1 MFANMDEET
10 LLYACKVLVENS
22 MKNKMNLNSP
32 NSGQKAE
39 NLEKNFS
46 EIKSKDNAPERK
58 LSDEE
63 IEADERKKIKEEE
76 QKEREEKLRENVRKK
91 YAEEKATKEK
101 EAEKIKAKQTARR
114 KKEEEKDIKK
124 TGKKQGKKE
133 KRKLRNEKKS
143 QWSEEEFKIRKEELE
158 NKKKEIGKKK
168 EEIKDKE
175 EEIKKKKEEMKNSGK
190 NIWEQKE
197 EIKKQENEVRKEEKM
212 IEKQE
217 REVEKQEQ
225 EIKKYEELQIDGP
238 VELFGEEYKEESNIA
253 EKDKELALKNNA
265 KMVATLATAETKQ
278 KIEKEKELNEIDKKD
293 EKKGLFGKF
302 KGVISKHAQSMSDD
316 IKDVVG
322 EKKKSFNDSK
332 FSKLTGLAFSSGE
345 DKDEVEEKNEEPSF
359 NTKGEFLAWLD
370 AQDTAIKLKNNAKEL
385 KRRIERKYNF
395 LKIYNYKSSDEGV
408 KKILGEISSL
418 INEEKTDIYKNIE
431 MLKGEDLE
439 KYLHDT
445 AEVIDNLK
453 LYNKKLDGIFKDKGI
468 SELDLD
474 NDEDYHGSSSNW
486 DDGED
491 KSKLNISKPLETV
504 LKAAGYFMKEIIDK
518 TIQGKK
524 DNEKSDLE
532 KIWEKNYKF
541 NGKKFVSFQGDLE
554 SYIKSKDE
562 YHVIECFNKK
572 IKDTLSGQL
581 KNSPMSNSD
590 PVYKFF
596 KSICKDGLDD
606 SDEIEEDNLKNLKKY
621 MHNQGDGEG

>member
-22 MKNKMNLNSP
+22 MKNKMNLNSS

-39 NLEKNFS
+39 NLEKNFN

-91 YAEEKATKEK
+91 YAEEKAAKEK
-101 EAEKIKAKQTARR
+101 KAEKIKAERAARR
-114 KKEEEKDIKK
+114 KKEEEK
-124 TGKKQGKKE
+124 
-133 KRKLRNEKKS
+133 EKKS

-278 KIEKEKELNEIDKKD
+278 KIEKEKELNETDKKD
-293 EKKGLFGKF
+293 EKDKKGGLFGKF
-302 KGVISKHAQSMSDD
+302 KSIVKESAKVVGDFANGAAHSMSDG

-332 FSKLTGLAFSSGE
+332 FSKLTGLVFSSDE

-453 LYNKKLDGIFKDKGI
+453 LYNKKLDGIFKTENI
-468 SELDLD
+468 PELDLD

-518 TIQGKK
+518 TIQDKK

-554 SYIKSKDE
+554 SYIKSKD
-562 YHVIECFNKK
+562 
-572 IKDTLSGQL
+572 
-581 KNSPMSNSD
+581 
-590 PVYKFF
+590 
-596 KSICKDGLDD
+596 
-606 SDEIEEDNLKNLKKY
+606 
-621 MHNQGDGEG
+621 

>member
-46 EIKSKDNAPERK
+46 EIKSKDNVPERK

-91 YAEEKATKEK
+91 YAEEKAAKEK
-101 EAEKIKAKQTARR
+101 EAEKIKAERAARR
-114 KKEEEKDIKK
+114 EKAKNIEKM
-124 TGKKQGKKE
+124 KKQGKKTAELRE
-133 KRKLRNEKKS
+133 KRKKRENDEKYIEKFDMLTSSGMQSIFNEAEKEHRVFEKEEKAKREAG
-143 QWSEEEFKIRKEELE
+143 EEELVIKQKNLEKEE
-158 NKKKEIGKKK
+158 KEKFEK
-168 EEIKDKE
+168 IK
-175 EEIKKKKEEMKNSGK
+175 
-190 NIWEQKE
+190 
-197 EIKKQENEVRKEEKM
+197 EVRKQRADKKLSKN
-212 IEKQE
+212 IEDDE
-217 REVEKQEQ
+217 RDAFEGVQN
-225 EIKKYEELQIDGP
+225 I
-238 VELFGEEYKEESNIA
+238 FNESVSQDA
-253 EKDKELALKNNA
+253 EKK
-265 KMVATLATAETKQ
+265 
-278 KIEKEKELNEIDKKD
+278 LNEIDKKD

-302 KGVISKHAQSMSDD
+302 KGVISKHAKSMSDD
-316 IKDVVG
+316 IKDVVR

-332 FSKLTGLAFSSGE
+332 FSKWTGLAFSSGE

-562 YHVIECFNKK
+562 DHVIKCFNEK

-581 KNSPMSNSD
+581 ENSPMSNSD

>member
-1 MFANMDEET
+1 
-10 LLYACKVLVENS
+10 
-22 MKNKMNLNSP
+22 
-32 NSGQKAE
+32 
-39 NLEKNFS
+39 
-46 EIKSKDNAPERK
+46 
-58 LSDEE
+58 
-63 IEADERKKIKEEE
+63 
-76 QKEREEKLRENVRKK
+76 
-91 YAEEKATKEK
+91 
-101 EAEKIKAKQTARR
+101 
-114 KKEEEKDIKK
+114 
-124 TGKKQGKKE
+124 
-133 KRKLRNEKKS
+133 
-143 QWSEEEFKIRKEELE
+143 
-158 NKKKEIGKKK
+158 
-168 EEIKDKE
+168 
-175 EEIKKKKEEMKNSGK
+175 
-190 NIWEQKE
+190 
-197 EIKKQENEVRKEEKM
+197 M

-302 KGVISKHAQSMSDD
+302 KGVISKHAQSMSDG

-332 FSKLTGLAFSSGE
+332 FSKWTGLAFSSGE

-453 LYNKKLDGIFKDKGI
+453 IYNKKLDGIFKDKGI
-468 SELDLD
+468 PELDLD

-491 KSKLNISKPLETV
+491 KSKLNIFKPLETV
-504 LKAAGYFMKEIIDK
+504 LKATGYFMKEIVSKLEEKDVKQLKEILTK
-518 TIQGKK
+518 NFYFNGSGQGSFK
-524 DNEKSDLE
+524 DNGDIQKAIKDGEEDAVE
-532 KIWEKNYKF
+532 KF
-541 NGKKFVSFQGDLE
+541 NKEIKGTLERSLKKFIE
-554 SYIKSKDE
+554 SS
-562 YHVIECFNKK
+562 CSNNK
-572 IKDTLSGQL
+572 
-581 KNSPMSNSD
+581 
-590 PVYKFF
+590 VYKFF
-596 KSICKDGLDD
+596 EKICKDGLDD
-606 SDEIEEDNLKNLKKY
+606 IDDIEESDLENLKKY
-621 MHNQGDGEG
+621 MAEQEKIN

>member
-91 YAEEKATKEK
+91 IEEEKAAKEK
-101 EAEKIKAKQTARR
+101 ESEKIKAERAARR
-114 KKEEEKDIKK
+114 EKAKNIEKM
-124 TGKKQGKKE
+124 KKQGKKTAELRE
-133 KRKLRNEKKS
+133 KRKKRENDEKYIEKFDMLTSSGMQSIFNEAEKEHRVFEKEEKAKREAG
-143 QWSEEEFKIRKEELE
+143 EEELVIKQKNLEKEE
-158 NKKKEIGKKK
+158 KEKFEK
-168 EEIKDKE
+168 IK
-175 EEIKKKKEEMKNSGK
+175 
-190 NIWEQKE
+190 
-197 EIKKQENEVRKEEKM
+197 EVRKQRAGKKLSKNIEDDERDAFEGVQNIFNESVSQDAEKKLN
-212 IEKQE
+212 ETD
-217 REVEKQEQ
+217 
-225 EIKKYEELQIDGP
+225 KK
-238 VELFGEEYKEESNIA
+238 N
-253 EKDKELALKNNA
+253 EKDKKG
-265 KMVATLATAETKQ
+265 
-278 KIEKEKELNEIDKKD
+278 
-293 EKKGLFGKF
+293 GLFGKF
-302 KGVISKHAQSMSDD
+302 KDLVKRAAQSMSDD

-359 NTKGEFLAWLD
+359 NTKGKFLAWLD

-418 INEEKTDIYKNIE
+418 INEEKTDIDKNIE

-439 KYLHDT
+439 KYLYDT

-468 SELDLD
+468 SELDFD
-474 NDEDYHGSSSNW
+474 NDEDYHDSSSMW
-486 DDGED
+486 DDSED
-491 KSKLNISKPLETV
+491 KSELNIFKPLETV
-504 LKAAGYFMKEIIDK
+504 LKATGYFMKEIVSKLEQKDVKQLKGILDSNFYFDSSGK
-518 TIQGKK
+518 GDFRSTGDIQKAIK
-524 DNEKSDLE
+524 DGEE
-532 KIWEKNYKF
+532 EAVEKF
-541 NGKKFVSFQGDLE
+541 NKEIKGTLERSLKKFIE
-554 SYIKSKDE
+554 SS
-562 YHVIECFNKK
+562 CSNNK
-572 IKDTLSGQL
+572 
-581 KNSPMSNSD
+581 
-590 PVYKFF
+590 VYKFF
-596 KSICKDGLDD
+596 EKICKDGLDD
-606 SDEIEEDNLKNLKKY
+606 IDDIEESDLENLKKY
-621 MHNQGDGEG
+621 MAEQEKIN

>member
-22 MKNKMNLNSP
+22 MKNKMNLNSS

-39 NLEKNFS
+39 NLEKNFN

-91 YAEEKATKEK
+91 YAEEKTAKEK
-101 EAEKIKAKQTARR
+101 KAEKIKAERAARR
-114 KKEEEKDIKK
+114 KKEEEK
-124 TGKKQGKKE
+124 
-133 KRKLRNEKKS
+133 EKKS

-238 VELFGEEYKEESNIA
+238 VELFGEEYKEEYNIA

-316 IKDVVG
+316 IKDVVR

-332 FSKLTGLAFSSGE
+332 FSKWTGLAFSSGE

-504 LKAAGYFMKEIIDK
+504 LKAAGYFMKEIVSKLEEKDVKQLKEILDSNFYFDSSGK
-518 TIQGKK
+518 GDFRSTGDIQKAIK
-524 DNEKSDLE
+524 DGEEDAVE
-532 KIWEKNYKF
+532 KF
-541 NGKKFVSFQGDLE
+541 NKEIKGTLERSLKKFVE
-554 SYIKSKDE
+554 SS
-562 YHVIECFNKK
+562 CSNNK
-572 IKDTLSGQL
+572 
-581 KNSPMSNSD
+581 
-590 PVYKFF
+590 VYKFF
-596 KSICKDGLDD
+596 EKICKDGLDD
-606 SDEIEEDNLKNLKKY
+606 IDDIEESDLENLKKY
-621 MHNQGDGEG
+621 MAEQEKIN

>member
-22 MKNKMNLNSP
+22 MKNKMNLNSS

-76 QKEREEKLRENVRKK
+76 EEERKDKLRENVRKK
-91 YAEEKATKEK
+91 YAEEKAAKEK
-101 EAEKIKAKQTARR
+101 KAEKIKAKRIAQR

-133 KRKLRNEKKS
+133 KIKLRNEKKS

-278 KIEKEKELNEIDKKD
+278 KIEKEKELNETDKKD

-302 KGVISKHAQSMSDD
+302 KGVISKHAHSMSDG

-332 FSKLTGLAFSSGE
+332 FSKLTGLVFSSDE

-453 LYNKKLDGIFKDKGI
+453 IYNKKLDGIFKDKGI
-468 SELDLD
+468 PELDLD

-491 KSKLNISKPLETV
+491 KSKLNIFKPLETV
-504 LKAAGYFMKEIIDK
+504 LKATGYFMKEIVSKLEEKDVKQLKEILTKNFYFNGSGQGSFKATGDIQKAINAGEDQAVDK
-518 TIQGKK
+518 F
-524 DNEKSDLE
+524 NEK
-532 KIWEKNYKF
+532 
-541 NGKKFVSFQGDLE
+541 
-554 SYIKSKDE
+554 IKEILKLSLNKD
-562 YHVIECFNKK
+562 VKPLC
-572 IKDTLSGQL
+572 
-581 KNSPMSNSD
+581 SNSK
-590 PVYKFF
+590 VYEFF
-596 KSICKDGLDD
+596 EKICKDGLDD
-606 SDEIEEDNLKNLKKY
+606 IDDIEESDLENLKKY
-621 MHNQGDGEG
+621 MAEQEKIN

>member
-22 MKNKMNLNSP
+22 MKNKMNLNSS
-32 NSGQKAE
+32 NSGQKTE
-39 NLEKNFS
+39 NLEKNFN

-91 YAEEKATKEK
+91 YAEEKTAKEK
-101 EAEKIKAKQTARR
+101 KAEKIKAERAARR
-114 KKEEEKDIKK
+114 EKAKNIEKM
-124 TGKKQGKKE
+124 KKQGKKTAELRE
-133 KRKLRNEKKS
+133 KRKKRENDEKYIEKFDMLTSSGMQSIFNEAEKEHRVFEKEEKAKREAG
-143 QWSEEEFKIRKEELE
+143 EEELVIKQKNLEKEE
-158 NKKKEIGKKK
+158 KEKFEK
-168 EEIKDKE
+168 IK
-175 EEIKKKKEEMKNSGK
+175 
-190 NIWEQKE
+190 
-197 EIKKQENEVRKEEKM
+197 EVRKQRADKKLSKN
-212 IEKQE
+212 IEDDE
-217 REVEKQEQ
+217 RDAFEGVQN
-225 EIKKYEELQIDGP
+225 I
-238 VELFGEEYKEESNIA
+238 FNESVSQDA
-253 EKDKELALKNNA
+253 EKK
-265 KMVATLATAETKQ
+265 
-278 KIEKEKELNEIDKKD
+278 LNEIDKKD

-302 KGVISKHAQSMSDD
+302 KGVISKHAKSMSDD
-316 IKDVVG
+316 IKDVVR

-332 FSKLTGLAFSSGE
+332 FSKWTGLAFSSGE

-385 KRRIERKYNF
+385 KRKIERKYNF

-504 LKAAGYFMKEIIDK
+504 LKAAGYFMKEIVSKLEEKDVKQLKEILTK
-518 TIQGKK
+518 NFYFNGSGQGSFK
-524 DNEKSDLE
+524 DNGDIQKAIKDGEEDAVE
-532 KIWEKNYKF
+532 KF
-541 NGKKFVSFQGDLE
+541 NKEIKGTLERSLKKFVE
-554 SYIKSKDE
+554 SS
-562 YHVIECFNKK
+562 CSNNK
-572 IKDTLSGQL
+572 
-581 KNSPMSNSD
+581 
-590 PVYKFF
+590 VYKFF
-596 KSICKDGLDD
+596 EKICKDGLDD
-606 SDEIEEDNLKNLKKY
+606 IDDIEESDLENLKKY
-621 MHNQGDGEG
+621 MAEQEKIN

>member
-1 MFANMDEET
+1 M
-10 LLYACKVLVENS
+10 
-22 MKNKMNLNSP
+22 
-32 NSGQKAE
+32 
-39 NLEKNFS
+39 
-46 EIKSKDNAPERK
+46 
-58 LSDEE
+58 
-63 IEADERKKIKEEE
+63 
-76 QKEREEKLRENVRKK
+76 
-91 YAEEKATKEK
+91 
-101 EAEKIKAKQTARR
+101 
-114 KKEEEKDIKK
+114 
-124 TGKKQGKKE
+124 
-133 KRKLRNEKKS
+133 
-143 QWSEEEFKIRKEELE
+143 E

-278 KIEKEKELNEIDKKD
+278 KIEKEKELNETDKKN
-293 EKKGLFGKF
+293 EKDKKGGLFGKLKNIVKEGTKVVGDF
-302 KGVISKHAQSMSDD
+302 AKGAAQSMSDD

-572 IKDTLSGQL
+572 IKDTISGQL
-581 KNSPMSNSD
+581 KNSPMSDSD

>member
-91 YAEEKATKEK
+91 IEEEKAAKEK
-101 EAEKIKAKQTARR
+101 EAEKIKAERAARR
-114 KKEEEKDIKK
+114 EKAKNIEKM
-124 TGKKQGKKE
+124 KKQGKKTAELRE
-133 KRKLRNEKKS
+133 KRKKRENDEKYIEKFDMLTSSGMQSIFNEAKK
-143 QWSEEEFKIRKEELE
+143 EHRVFEKEEKEEFEKIK
-158 NKKKEIGKKK
+158 
-168 EEIKDKE
+168 
-175 EEIKKKKEEMKNSGK
+175 
-190 NIWEQKE
+190 
-197 EIKKQENEVRKEEKM
+197 EVRKQRADKKSSKNIEDDERDAFEGVQNIFNESVSQDAEKKLN
-212 IEKQE
+212 ETD
-217 REVEKQEQ
+217 
-225 EIKKYEELQIDGP
+225 KK
-238 VELFGEEYKEESNIA
+238 N
-253 EKDKELALKNNA
+253 EKDKKG
-265 KMVATLATAETKQ
+265 
-278 KIEKEKELNEIDKKD
+278 
-293 EKKGLFGKF
+293 GLFGKLKNIVKERTKVVGDF
-302 KGVISKHAQSMSDD
+302 AKGAAQSMSDD

-359 NTKGEFLAWLD
+359 NTKGKFLAWLD

-418 INEEKTDIYKNIE
+418 INEEKTDIDKNIE

-439 KYLHDT
+439 KYLYDT

-468 SELDLD
+468 SELDFD
-474 NDEDYHGSSSNW
+474 NDEDYHDSSSMW
-486 DDGED
+486 DDSED
-491 KSKLNISKPLETV
+491 KSELNIFKPLETV
-504 LKAAGYFMKEIIDK
+504 LKATGYFMKEIVSKLEQKDVKQLKGILDSNFYFDSSGK
-518 TIQGKK
+518 GDFRSTGDIQKAIK
-524 DNEKSDLE
+524 DGEE
-532 KIWEKNYKF
+532 EAVEKF
-541 NGKKFVSFQGDLE
+541 NKEIKGTLERSLKKFIE
-554 SYIKSKDE
+554 SS
-562 YHVIECFNKK
+562 CSNNK
-572 IKDTLSGQL
+572 
-581 KNSPMSNSD
+581 
-590 PVYKFF
+590 VYKFF
-596 KSICKDGLDD
+596 EKICKDGLDD
-606 SDEIEEDNLKNLKKY
+606 IDDIEESDLENLKKY
-621 MHNQGDGEG
+621 MAEQEKIN

>member
-22 MKNKMNLNSP
+22 MKNKMNLNSS

-39 NLEKNFS
+39 NLEKNFN

-91 YAEEKATKEK
+91 YAEEKAAKEK
-101 EAEKIKAKQTARR
+101 KAEKIKAERAARR
-114 KKEEEKDIKK
+114 KKEEEK
-124 TGKKQGKKE
+124 
-133 KRKLRNEKKS
+133 EKKS

-278 KIEKEKELNEIDKKD
+278 KIEKEKELNETDKKD

-302 KGVISKHAQSMSDD
+302 KGVISKHAHSMSDG

-332 FSKLTGLAFSSGE
+332 FSKLTGLVFSSDE

-408 KKILGEISSL
+408 KNILGEISSL

-453 LYNKKLDGIFKDKGI
+453 IYNKKLDGIFKDKGI
-468 SELDLD
+468 SELALD

-491 KSKLNISKPLETV
+491 KSKLNIFKPLETV
-504 LKAAGYFMKEIIDK
+504 LKATGYFMKEIVSKLEEKDVEQLKEILTK
-518 TIQGKK
+518 NFYFNGSGQGSFK
-524 DNEKSDLE
+524 DNGNIQKAIKDGEEDAVE
-532 KIWEKNYKF
+532 KF
-541 NGKKFVSFQGDLE
+541 NKEIKGTLERSLKKFVE
-554 SYIKSKDE
+554 SS
-562 YHVIECFNKK
+562 CSNNK
-572 IKDTLSGQL
+572 
-581 KNSPMSNSD
+581 
-590 PVYKFF
+590 VYKFF
-596 KSICKDGLDD
+596 EKICKDGLDD
-606 SDEIEEDNLKNLKKY
+606 IDDIEESDLENLKKY
-621 MHNQGDGEG
+621 MAEQEKIN

>member
-22 MKNKMNLNSP
+22 MKNKMNLNSS

-91 YAEEKATKEK
+91 YAEEKTAKEK
-101 EAEKIKAKQTARR
+101 KAEKIKAKRIAQR
-114 KKEEEKDIKK
+114 EKAKNIEKM
-124 TGKKQGKKE
+124 KKQGKKTAELRE
-133 KRKLRNEKKS
+133 KRKKRENDEKYIEKFDMLTSSGMQSIFNEAEKEHRVFEK
-143 QWSEEEFKIRKEELE
+143 EEKEEFEKIK
-158 NKKKEIGKKK
+158 
-168 EEIKDKE
+168 
-175 EEIKKKKEEMKNSGK
+175 
-190 NIWEQKE
+190 
-197 EIKKQENEVRKEEKM
+197 EVRKQRADKKLSKN
-212 IEKQE
+212 IEDDE
-217 REVEKQEQ
+217 RDAFEGVQN
-225 EIKKYEELQIDGP
+225 I
-238 VELFGEEYKEESNIA
+238 FNESVSQDA
-253 EKDKELALKNNA
+253 EKK
-265 KMVATLATAETKQ
+265 
-278 KIEKEKELNEIDKKD
+278 LNETDKKD
-293 EKKGLFGKF
+293 EKDKKGGLFGKF
-302 KGVISKHAQSMSDD
+302 KSIVKESAKVVGDFANGAAHSMYDG

-332 FSKLTGLAFSSGE
+332 FSKLTGLVFSSDE

-370 AQDTAIKLKNNAKEL
+370 AQDTAIKLKNDAKEL

-408 KKILGEISSL
+408 EKILGEISSL

-468 SELDLD
+468 PELDLD

-491 KSKLNISKPLETV
+491 KSKLNIFKPLETV
-504 LKAAGYFMKEIIDK
+504 LKATGYFMKEIVSKLEEKDVKQLKEILTK
-518 TIQGKK
+518 NFYFNGSGQGSFK
-524 DNEKSDLE
+524 DNGDIQKAIKDGEEDAVE
-532 KIWEKNYKF
+532 KF
-541 NGKKFVSFQGDLE
+541 NKEIKGTLERSLKKFVE
-554 SYIKSKDE
+554 SS
-562 YHVIECFNKK
+562 CSNNK
-572 IKDTLSGQL
+572 
-581 KNSPMSNSD
+581 
-590 PVYKFF
+590 VYKFF
-596 KSICKDGLDD
+596 EKICKDGLDD
-606 SDEIEEDNLKNLKKY
+606 IDDIEESDLENLKKY
-621 MHNQGDGEG
+621 MAEQEKIN

>member
-46 EIKSKDNAPERK
+46 EIKSKDNVPERK

-91 YAEEKATKEK
+91 YAEEKAAKEK
-101 EAEKIKAKQTARR
+101 KAEKIKAERAARR
-114 KKEEEKDIKK
+114 KKEEEK
-124 TGKKQGKKE
+124 
-133 KRKLRNEKKS
+133 EKKS

-265 KMVATLATAETKQ
+265 KMVATLSTAETKQ

-302 KGVISKHAQSMSDD
+302 KGVISKHAQSMSDG

-332 FSKLTGLAFSSGE
+332 FSKWTGLAFSSGE

-370 AQDTAIKLKNNAKEL
+370 AQDTAIKLKNDAKEL

-453 LYNKKLDGIFKDKGI
+453 IYNKKLDGIFKDKGI
-468 SELDLD
+468 PELDLD

-491 KSKLNISKPLETV
+491 KSKLNIFKPLETV
-504 LKAAGYFMKEIIDK
+504 LKATGYFMKEIVSKLEEKDVKQLKEILTK
-518 TIQGKK
+518 NFYFNGSGQGSFK
-524 DNEKSDLE
+524 DNGDIQKAIKDGEEDAVE
-532 KIWEKNYKF
+532 KF
-541 NGKKFVSFQGDLE
+541 NKEIKGTLERSLKKFIE
-554 SYIKSKDE
+554 SS
-562 YHVIECFNKK
+562 CSNNK
-572 IKDTLSGQL
+572 
-581 KNSPMSNSD
+581 
-590 PVYKFF
+590 VYKFF
-596 KSICKDGLDD
+596 EKICKDGLDD
-606 SDEIEEDNLKNLKKY
+606 IDDIEESDLENLKKY
-621 MHNQGDGEG
+621 MAEQEKIN